1 MCNAWKFEEPSISEG
16 MEHRVLGREREVGA
30 MEKKVVDRL
39 QMICNRFPPK
49 DFKQGSDK
57 IRFVFW
63 KDNI

>member
-1 MCNAWKFEEPSISEG
+1 MNGAQGTW
-16 MEHRVLGREREVGA
+16 EREV
-30 MEKKVVDRL
+30 EKKGAERL